1 MRTSVPTRDRAGGAP
16 GGRAGRRWP
25 RRSAAPPP
33 GASTPGG
40 TGWSWLLLVLDD
52 RSDRRHPV
60 GIRSEPHDPN
70 ALGRPPSPPDLVHP
84 GPDDL
89 PAVGDEKH
97 VVLILYHHGTRK
109 ETARLGELRGLDP
122 LNAASLAL
130 VLLQRC
136 ALAEARVGD
145 DQEVGVPANDLHGQH
160 LVVADAGFG
169 KRTPLEQYQRKGRGI
184 QGVKTAELTEARGF
198 LAGAMVVQDEDDV
211 FLITDSGQ

>member
-25 RRSAAPPP
+25 RRSAAPP
-33 GASTPGG
+33 
-40 TGWSWLLLVLDD
+40 
-52 RSDRRHPV
+52 
-60 GIRSEPHDPN
+60 DPN

-136 ALAEARVGD
+136 ALR
-145 DQEVGVPANDLHGQH
+145 
-160 LVVADAGFG
+160 
-169 KRTPLEQYQRKGRGI
+169 
-184 QGVKTAELTEARGF
+184 
-198 LAGAMVVQDEDDV
+198 
-211 FLITDSGQ
+211 